1 MSILTQAYITAM
13 LGGATTGA
21 AKSAALGDSTAI
33 AAWIVAA
40 DNIVVE
46 AARKGG
52 YSSVTTTAPAS
63 GAAFDTL
70 QLLSFREFYAL
81 AMRLGREI
89 DTGVAP
95 GEASQCLYVD
105 SPENPRTDLAGLVR
119 DALGGSSGGDIV
131 SGNDAS
137 TDTATVPFFN
147 RDYLTGSDPLGGGG
161 FS

>member
-1 MSILTQAYITAM
+1 MAILTTTYITAM
-13 LGGATTGA
+13 LGGATTGV
-21 AKSAALGDSTAI
+21 AKSAALGDSAAI

-52 YSSVTTTAPAS
+52 YSSVTTTSPTT

-81 AMRLGREI
+81 AMRLGRDI

-119 DALGGSSGGDIV
+119 DALGGSGGADIV
-131 SGNDAS
+131 NGSDLT
-137 TDTATVPFFN
+137 TDTPTPPLFPIA
-147 RDYLTGSDPLGGGG
+147 DTGPG
-161 FS
+161 FC